1 VPNHRK
7 KIIIKH
13 TKSTILRLTFY
24 MHQNVYLHLIILF
37 LMNLM
42 ISMAIFGIFNV
53 LDPNMFLIDIMT
65 VSILAFNITWVEHVF
80 RLLLPLKAYATLSRT
95 FGFSTIILIFITAS
109 VSVLSSSKPLI
120 NSVEPLMIYA
130 IILVFIRF
138 YMRGVWIRFVRKKA
152 RSAQ

>member
-1 VPNHRK
+1 MPNHRK